1 VGGPVTRLNDPAA
14 VASQYA
20 REDNLRARQGLY
32 AETEGLRALDVLWE
46 ALVATDPHHVLE
58 VGGGPGELSERM
70 RDELGADIS
79 FVDLSPRM
87 VELARE
93 RGIAAQVGDVQ
104 ALPFP
109 DASFD
114 VAVAAWMLYHVP
126 DIDRGIAELARV
138 LEPGGRLV
146 AVTNSVLHLRE
157 LRELIA
163 YPSGLF
169 ELFSRENGEEFL
181 RPHFRQVKRLDAD
194 AVATVRDRAR
204 LVAYR
209 ESLSVE
215 TQPVPDDV
223 GLPFVVHCASSIFVA
238 TK

>member
-1 VGGPVTRLNDPAA
+1 VSHLNDPAS
-14 VASQYA
+14 VRVQYA
-20 REDNLRARQGLY
+20 REDNLKTRRGLY
-32 AETEGLRALDVLWE
+32 EQTEGLRALDVLWDV
-46 ALVATDPHHVLE
+46 LVAIAPRHVLE
-58 VGGGPGELSERM
+58 VGGGPGELSERL
-70 RDELGADIS
+70 RDELGADVS

-93 RGIAAQVGDVQ
+93 RGIDAQIGDVQ

-138 LEPGGRLV
+138 LTPGGRLV
-146 AVTNSVLHLRE
+146 AVTNSELHLRE
-157 LRELIA
+157 LRELLG
-163 YPSGLF
+163 YPSGLV
-169 ELFSRENGEEFL
+169 ELFSRENGEELL
-181 RPHFRQVKRLDAD
+181 RRHFAEVERIDAD
-194 AVATVRDRAR
+194 GVVTVRERAK

-209 ESLSVE
+209 ESLITE
-215 TQPVPDDV
+215 TRPVPDDV
-223 GLPFVVHCASSIFVA
+223 ELPFIVHCASSIFVA